1 MSRVS
6 HLRSL
11 FEEKVRQANEEKE
24 RAKGQV
30 NNPTKGNRRRD
41 SFNRSAENLFDGSN
55 VDRSNASVSEMNN

>member
-24 RAKGQV
+24 KAKGQL
-30 NNPTKGNRRRD
+30 NGPRSGIRRRG
-41 SFNRSAENLFDGSN
+41 SFNSSNENLFDRSHLNGSN
-55 VDRSNASVSEMNN
+55 NSVCDYQ